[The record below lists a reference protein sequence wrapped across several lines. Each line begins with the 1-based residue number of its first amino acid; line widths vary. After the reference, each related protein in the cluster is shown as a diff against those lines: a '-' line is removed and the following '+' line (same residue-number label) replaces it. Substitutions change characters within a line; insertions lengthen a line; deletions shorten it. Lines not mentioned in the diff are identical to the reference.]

1 MEKQCRCGDNFVCQP
16 CLDHYRETESRD
28 LLFAAAAHREIAGS
42 QFAADRKAAAFDSLE
57 RAAVFDAKWR
67 NLNGLT
73 WDADDAFGFMLSY
86 GEGW

>member
-1 MEKQCRCGDNFVCQP
+1 MEKQCRCGDAYVCQP
-16 CLDHYRETESRD
+16 CLDHYHATESRD
-28 LLFAAAAHREIAGS
+28 LLSAAAAHREIAGD
-42 QFAADRKAAAFDSLE
+42 QFRRGAKAAAFNSLE

-67 NLNGLT
+67 NLNGFT